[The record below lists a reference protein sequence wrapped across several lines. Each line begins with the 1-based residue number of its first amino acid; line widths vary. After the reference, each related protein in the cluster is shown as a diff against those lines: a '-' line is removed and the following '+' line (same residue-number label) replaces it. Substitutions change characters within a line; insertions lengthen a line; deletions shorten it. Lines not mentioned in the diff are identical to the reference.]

1 MGYRIAIMIKSMTGY
16 GRAQDTVGSYN
27 VTVELKSVNHRYF
40 EFSSRV
46 PRSYGFIEDKLKN
59 LIGSLVSRGKIE
71 CYVSIENIGET
82 ESEVVLN
89 EKLAEE
95 YLKAYNT
102 LEDKFDLGVKDSYI
116 FNALAK
122 NSDLFSVR
130 KKAVD
135 EDEVWES
142 VSAVAKTAVEKFIS
156 MRENEGVKLREDV
169 MSRADFILSKVA
181 FIEQRS
187 PETVKEYNAKLLDR
201 LKEFLSDIHVDEQR
215 IATECAI
222 FADKVAVAEETVRLR
237 SHIDQ
242 LSEFMGADE
251 PIGRKIDF
259 LVQEMNREANTIGSK
274 AQDVEIA
281 RCVIDIKAEIE
292 KIREQIQ
299 NIE

>member
-1 MGYRIAIMIKSMTGY
+1 MIKSMTGY

-27 VTVELKSVNHRYF
+27 ITVELKSVNHRYF

-71 CYVSIENIGET
+71 CYVSVENIGET

-102 LEDKFDLGVKDSYI
+102 LEDKFDLDVKDSYI

-142 VSAVAKTAVEKFIS
+142 VSTVAKTAVEKFIS
-156 MRENEGVKLREDV
+156 MREAEGAKLREDV
-169 MSRADFILSKVA
+169 LSRADFILSKVA

-187 PETVKEYNAKLLDR
+187 PETVKEYNSKLLDR
-201 LKEFLSDIHVDEQR
+201 LNEFLSDIHIDEQR

-242 LSEFMGADE
+242 LSEFMNCDE